1 MATPGLGF
9 FGRTTLIITALLALG
24 GCATLRQFGP
34 SVQVASVTP
43 GQYIALK
50 RGDILTTGKL
60 SAATTE
66 TLRVAGLDEAACARP
81 GLPCIE
87 AMEASIVV
95 REEDKRS
102 ALAELWLQHAMTLP
116 APTREYSASGRAKT
130 AVTELDAGFEPRLD
144 AWMQVAR
151 QSYAYLFFTE
161 RTANQRGFEDRQ
173 TQVRDYYN
181 LAVQEASV
189 QLYDAYAIGRVREVD
204 GHFRL
209 GRWTFALAPGG
220 DGSPLAAGTPT
231 ELVPAASLSFT
242 GTLRSVHR
250 RDGFGAELVA
260 VMEDPAGTSTAAA
273 TSTNA
278 GEQANAPTTQGWSE
292 MPSPSISVLLHFS
305 GSNLWEVLHDD
316 APELEIHDPYQV
328 TEVTLHGQQVPLA
341 ANFTAGYALWL
352 ARSNFSRQSLRS
364 LFGGKGGIDTPHL
377 FMMQPYDPDRRVLL
391 MIHGLASSPEA
402 WVNVAN
408 ELMRDDEIRRDF
420 QIWQFYYPTN
430 MPIAMSHDAMRH
442 TMAAV
447 FRHFDP
453 SGTARASHDMVLV
466 GHSMGG
472 VIARL
477 MVSSSGDHL
486 VETLLATAQ
495 MTPAQRE
502 LLRTKG
508 APVLTFLPEP
518 EVTRVVF
525 IATPHRG
532 TDVAGT
538 RLGRWLGRLV
548 RLPLTVLEDVTTL
561 ASDGQIDRNDGK
573 HGYPMN
579 SIQNLDKDD
588 PFVRAVADLPMS
600 PKVRYHSIIARARA
614 DGTLETTDDG
624 LVPYWSSHL
633 PHAVSEKV
641 IVSGHSVQEATP
653 AIVELRR
660 ILHED
665 MQQHRPGPRQP
676 H

>member
-1 MATPGLGF
+1 MATTGMGF
-9 FGRTTLIITALLALG
+9 IGRTTLIITVLLTLG

-50 RGDILTTGKL
+50 RGDILTSGKL

-66 TLRVAGLDEAACARP
+66 TLRVAGLDEGVCAKP

-87 AMEASIVV
+87 AMESSIVV

-102 ALAELWLQHAMTLP
+102 SLAELWLQHAMTLP
-116 APTREYSASGRAKT
+116 APKREYSASGRAKT
-130 AVTELDAGFEPRLD
+130 AITELDADFQPRLD

-151 QSYAYLFFTE
+151 QAYAYLFFTE

-189 QLYDAYAIGRVREVD
+189 QLYNAYATGRVHSQAS
-204 GHFRL
+204 HFQL
-209 GRWTFALAPGG
+209 GRWTFVLAPSGEA
-220 DGSPLAAGTPT
+220 SPLDTRTPT

-260 VMEDPAGTSTAAA
+260 VMDDPAGSTATPPSAA
-273 TSTNA
+273 TPAAQASTTA
-278 GEQANAPTTQGWSE
+278 AQSWSE
-292 MPSPSISVLLHFS
+292 MPSPSMTVLLRFS
-305 GSNLWEVLHDD
+305 GKNLWEVLHDD
-316 APELEIHDPYQV
+316 EPELEIHDPYQV
-328 TEVTLHGQQVPLA
+328 SEVTLHGQQVPLA

-352 ARSNFSRQSLRS
+352 ARSNFSHQSLRS
-364 LFGGKGGIDTPHL
+364 LFGGKGGIDAPHL
-377 FMMQPYDPDRRVLL
+377 YMMQPYDPNRRVLL

-408 ELMRDDEIRRDF
+408 ELMRDDEIRQDF
-420 QIWQFYYPTN
+420 QVWQFYYPTN

-442 TMAAV
+442 TLAEV
-447 FRHFDP
+447 LKHFDP
-453 SGTARASHDMVLV
+453 SGKAQASHDMVLV

-486 VETLLATAQ
+486 VDTLLATAQ

-518 EVTRVVF
+518 EVSRVVF

-538 RLGRWLGRLV
+538 RLGRWIGRLV
-548 RLPLTVLEDVTTL
+548 RLPLTVLEDVATL
-561 ASDGQIDRNDGK
+561 ANDGQIDHNDGK
-573 HGYPMN
+573 HGYQMN

-600 PKVRYHSIIARARA
+600 PKVHYHSIIARAKA
-614 DGTLETTDDG
+614 DGPLEKTDDG

-665 MQQHRPGPRQP
+665 MQEHGRTAK
-676 H
+676 